1 MAAARHSR
9 EPGSVHVGPALK
21 RYPQWMLDGKPS
33 PTGRV
38 TFATWKLWTKNDPL
52 LVSGLLGP
60 VTLEAA
66 VEARLVEKL

>member
-1 MAAARHSR
+1 
-9 EPGSVHVGPALK
+9 
-21 RYPQWMLDGKPS
+21 MLDGKPS

-38 TFATWKLWTKNDPL
+38 TFTTWKHWTKNDPL